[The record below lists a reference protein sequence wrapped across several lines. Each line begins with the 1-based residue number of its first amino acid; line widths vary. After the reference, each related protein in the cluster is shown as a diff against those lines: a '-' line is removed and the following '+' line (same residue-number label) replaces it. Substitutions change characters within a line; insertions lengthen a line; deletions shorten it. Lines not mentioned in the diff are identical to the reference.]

1 MSTDKQMVYRL
12 GTISLLN
19 SAPIC
24 ARVTWCERGDS
35 NPYAFRRQNL
45 NLVRIPISPHSQTVL
60 HSVLLR
66 QRDHR
71 PYHFWGTFELYQN
84 RSPRPIINV
93 FSHDLEILFKMYGR
107 IRTCKFAN
115 HRHVFLHS
123 WSRTTNIHYIMN
135 ESFCVKFQFRFFNTW
150 LSIEY

>member
-93 FSHDLEILFKMYGR
+93 FSHDLEILFKCMAGFEPANLPITDMYFYTRGVEPR
-107 IRTCKFAN
+107 TYIRCK
-115 HRHVFLHS
+115 RKL
-123 WSRTTNIHYIMN
+123 
-135 ESFCVKFQFRFFNTW
+135 CVKFQFRFFNTW
-150 LSIEY
+150 LSIEN